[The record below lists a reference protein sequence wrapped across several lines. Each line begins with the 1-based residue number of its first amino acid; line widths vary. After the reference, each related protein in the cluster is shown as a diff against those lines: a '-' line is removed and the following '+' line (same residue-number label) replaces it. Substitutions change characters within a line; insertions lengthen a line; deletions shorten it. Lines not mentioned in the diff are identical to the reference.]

1 MKPSRWIAAAVLIG
15 SGACASVRS
24 ALPGRTPEDEVRSA
38 LALAEAGDYAPAM
51 TVLDSVYT
59 AHWNTDAGV
68 HALLGLAALT
78 LDPRNPD
85 RSLWQS
91 SDYSARLIGLPNAPG
106 YLLPAARTMYLVSIE
121 LGALEEQRQAAEA
134 ARDTAEAIVARTLPR
149 YSGQTVPAQLSALAR
164 ERDQLMQRIAGL
176 EQALADTTAELERVR
191 RTLKP

>member
-1 MKPSRWIAAAVLIG
+1 MKPSRWIAAAVLIWT
-15 SGACASVRS
+15 GACASMRS
-24 ALPGRTPEDEVRSA
+24 ALPGASPAEEVRSA
-38 LALAEAGDYAPAM
+38 LAMAEAGEHAAA
-51 TVLDSVYT
+51 TAVLDAVYT
-59 AHWNTDAGV
+59 SHWNSEAGL
-68 HALLGLAALT
+68 HALLGLAAIS
-78 LDPRNPD
+78 LDPRNEN

-91 SDYSARLIGLPNAPG
+91 ADYSARLIGLPNAPG

-164 ERDQLMQRIAGL
+164 ERDQLVARIAGL
-176 EQALADTTAELERVR
+176 EQALSDTTSELERVR

>member
-15 SGACASVRS
+15 SGACASMRS
-24 ALPGRTPEDEVRSA
+24 ALPGTSPEDEVQSA
-38 LALAEAGDYAPAM
+38 LAMAEAGNYSAA
-51 TVLDSVYT
+51 TAVLDSVYT
-59 AHWNTDAGV
+59 AHWDRDAGV
-68 HALLGLAALT
+68 RALIGLAALT
-78 LDPRNPD
+78 LDPRNPE
-85 RSLWQS
+85 RSLWES
-91 SDYSARLIGLPNAPG
+91 ADYSARLIGLPHAPG

-164 ERDQLMQRIAGL
+164 ERDQLLQQIAGL
-176 EQALADTTAELERVR
+176 EQALSDTTAELERVR